1 MITPK
6 NTDIKISELG
16 QQRSFVSGNKYW
28 FIEWAEIFGQRFEQG
43 TKVKWRDLDD
53 KKTYTAIIEWMIIID
68 DGDVQVSLADT
79 PLGRIPLDELKL
91 VKSATK

>member
-16 QQRSFVSGNKYW
+16 KQREFVSGNKYW
-28 FIEWAEIFGQRFEQG
+28 LIEWAEIFGQRFQKG
-43 TKVKWRDLDD
+43 TKVKWTDPDEN
-53 KKTYTAIIEWMIIID
+53 KTYTALIEWMIIIY

-79 PLGRIPLDELKL
+79 LLGRIPLDELKL
-91 VKSATK
+91 IKSATK